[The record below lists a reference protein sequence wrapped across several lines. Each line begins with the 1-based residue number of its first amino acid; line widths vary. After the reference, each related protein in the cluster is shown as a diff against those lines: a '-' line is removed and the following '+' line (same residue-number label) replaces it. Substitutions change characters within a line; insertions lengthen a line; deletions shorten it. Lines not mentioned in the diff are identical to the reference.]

1 MLIISDAFVLEHP
14 VFLEYPLH
22 LDCRV
27 SIALYLAIS
36 ILLLGGP
43 PAAALA
49 IIVEYSDLAL
59 HVVEAALEAELAR
72 PILLSPLGE
81 EVLRPEVKLL
91 TAHSELATSDHE
103 EASRRLTLLQ
113 EVLTQTVTPHLEI
126 ICQGQKEVHVDAL
139 EDLYLRKERN
149 ALREGVLQALVNLLQ
164 GLLLVNLED
173 KGLLHGLT
181 GVLLL
186 IQLCHHV
193 RCDLIRYLIDGG
205 FTELFAVVK
214 STHDDRDV
222 SVFLLD

>member
-1 MLIISDAFVLEHP
+1 VLIISDAFVLEHA
-14 VFLEYPLH
+14 VLLEYPLH
-22 LDCRV
+22 LDGRV

-49 IIVEYSDLAL
+49 VIIEYSDLAL
-59 HVVEAALEAELAR
+59 HVVEAALEAELPR
-72 PILLSPLGE
+72 PILLPPLGE

-91 TAHSELATSDHE
+91 TAHPELATSDHE
-103 EASRRLTLLQ
+103 EAGRRLTLLQ
-113 EVLTQTVTPHLEI
+113 EVLTQTVTPNLQVI
-126 ICQGQKEVHVDAL
+126 RQGQKEVHVDAL

-149 ALREGVLQALVNLLQ
+149 ALREGVLQALINLLQ

-186 IQLCHHV
+186 IQLSHHV
-193 RCDLIRYLIDGG
+193 RCDLIRYLIDGR

-222 SVFLLD
+222 SVFLFN